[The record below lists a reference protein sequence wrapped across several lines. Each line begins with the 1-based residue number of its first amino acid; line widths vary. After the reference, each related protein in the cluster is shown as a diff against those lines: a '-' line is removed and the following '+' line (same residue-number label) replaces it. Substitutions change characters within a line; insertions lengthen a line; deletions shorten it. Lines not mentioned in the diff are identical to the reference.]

1 MVETNPYNNNK
12 NPIVK
17 GKKEKK
23 KSDFSS
29 FSSLKTKNTKGA
41 GGKKMSDL
49 LELFLDTLHHSKN
62 SSQKTLDNYKHWILR
77 AVEFWGN
84 PEVEKIQSLDIL
96 NFRKALAEQ

>member
-1 MVETNPYNNNK
+1 MMETNPYNNNK

-29 FSSLKTKNTKGA
+29 LKTKNTKDA
-41 GGKKMSDL
+41 GGKKMSEL
-49 LELFLDTLHHSKN
+49 LGLFLDTLHHSKN

>member
-1 MVETNPYNNNK
+1 MMETNPYNNNK

-29 FSSLKTKNTKGA
+29 LKTKNTKGA

-49 LELFLDTLHHSKN
+49 LGLFLDTLHHSKN
-62 SSQKTLDNYKHWILR
+62 SSQKTLDNYKH
-77 AVEFWGN
+77 
-84 PEVEKIQSLDIL
+84 
-96 NFRKALAEQ
+96 

>member
-1 MVETNPYNNNK
+1 METNPYNNNK

-41 GGKKMSDL
+41 VEKKMSDL
-49 LELFLDTLHHSKN
+49 LELFLDALHHSKN

>member
-1 MVETNPYNNNK
+1 MMETNPYNNNK

-41 GGKKMSDL
+41 VEKKMSDL
-49 LELFLDTLHHSKN
+49 LELFLDALHHSKN